1 MIKYISSTLH
11 CTAFK
16 MLRGGERASKTSC
29 CLSVVIVVVAAVK
42 LADHRVVVVLSSLSG
57 FPFFF
62 NSRRMKLCDLRQ
74 QGRARRRSVRGP

>member
-1 MIKYISSTLH
+1 
-11 CTAFK
+11 
-16 MLRGGERASKTSC
+16 MLRGGERASKTPC
-29 CLSVVIVVVAAVK
+29 CLSVVVVVVVVVVAAVK